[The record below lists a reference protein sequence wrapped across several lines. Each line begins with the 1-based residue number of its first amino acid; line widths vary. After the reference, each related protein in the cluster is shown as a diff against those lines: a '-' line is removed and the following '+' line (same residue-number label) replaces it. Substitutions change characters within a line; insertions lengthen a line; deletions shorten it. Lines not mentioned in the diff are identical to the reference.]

1 MATTTTEDVDIPGRL
16 IRLRDNEN
24 GSIYWL
30 GNAPAF
36 NRAWMQRPDDSRRVS
51 TTAGA
56 IADRLGATQAV
67 FIRALVA
74 IWEHATASGGLPG
87 PGVPQPAPAPDPLV
101 PPGGGDDPMLI
112 PGPGLEFPP
121 IDPGD
126 SGGGQVMPESTIA
139 LSVLLPAVRTMPIV
153 MNWIRN
159 LFGSGVSAAGARI
172 AVPGWLRTIL
182 AALGLGEIIEIFV
195 DIPDLGDIF
204 GGPAFGGREDPV
216 TAMVEAMTVS
226 TWDANGV
233 EFHRLSD
240 GRLAVRNKHGVWK
253 IWRPRKPV
261 VLFTTGNANLKDIL
275 KADRILQKEAKK
287 ISKLLRNRGFK
298 VART

>member
-1 MATTTTEDVDIPGRL
+1 
-16 IRLRDNEN
+16 
-24 GSIYWL
+24 
-30 GNAPAF
+30 
-36 NRAWMQRPDDSRRVS
+36 
-51 TTAGA
+51 
-56 IADRLGATQAV
+56 
-67 FIRALVA
+67 
-74 IWEHATASGGLPG
+74 
-87 PGVPQPAPAPDPLV
+87 
-101 PPGGGDDPMLI
+101 
-112 PGPGLEFPP
+112 
-121 IDPGD
+121 
-126 SGGGQVMPESTIA
+126 MPESTIA